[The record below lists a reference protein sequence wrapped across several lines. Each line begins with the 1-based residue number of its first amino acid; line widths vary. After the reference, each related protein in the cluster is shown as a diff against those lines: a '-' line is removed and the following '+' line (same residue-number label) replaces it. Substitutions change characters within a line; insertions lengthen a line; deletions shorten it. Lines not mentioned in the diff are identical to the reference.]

1 MPRKSASGSGTIRKV
16 TKIQRGKE
24 YTYWEGRYTDGTDPG
39 TGKQRQKS
47 IYGKSEREVAKKLRE
62 ITSKI
67 DSGTFLDAS
76 NMTLGKWLDTWL
88 DTYLVKQKDSTKS
101 KYKSDCTLHIKPALG
116 AVKLKNLNT
125 EQIQLFY
132 NGLNMSAKS
141 VRNIHG
147 TLHKALEQARKLR
160 YIQSNPSDDCELRT
174 PDKHEVTP
182 LTSEEVVR
190 YIHAAE
196 KDEIGS
202 MLTVLAFTGM
212 RRCELIGL
220 PWKCVD
226 FKNGCITVKQQLKQV
241 KGGHQVVATKENDI
255 RKIYPAKIAMDAL
268 KKERDRQRKWEKDNK
283 EIFENKWGL
292 CFTDATGHFVS
303 KDKLRNHHMKV
314 LQAAGIEHHRIHDMR
329 DTFAVTSLQA
339 GDDIKTVQE
348 NLGHADPAFTLKVYT
363 ASLDEM
369 KKRSSTRMQAFF
381 EETEK
386 ADKGKQKGNQE

>member
-1 MPRKSASGSGTIRKV
+1 MPRKAASGSGTIRKV
-16 TKIQRGKE
+16 KKVRNGKE
-24 YTYWEGRYTDGTDPG
+24 YTYWEGRYTEGTDPG

-47 IYGKSEREVAKKLRE
+47 IYGKTEKEVSKKLRE
-62 ITSKI
+62 ITAKI
-67 DSGTFLDAS
+67 DNGTYLDAS

-88 DTYLVKQKDSTKS
+88 DTYLVKQKDSTKA
-101 KYKSDCTLHIKPALG
+101 KYKSDVTLHIKPALG
-116 AVKLKNLNT
+116 AVKLKTLKT

-132 NGLNMSAKS
+132 NSLNMSAKS

-160 YIQSNPSDDCELRT
+160 YIQSNPSDDCELPT
-174 PDKHEVTP
+174 AKKHEVTP
-182 LTSEEVVR
+182 LSSEEVVR
-190 YIHAAE
+190 YIHASE
-196 KDEIGS
+196 SDEIGS

-220 PWKCVD
+220 SWKCVD
-226 FKNGCITVKQQLKQV
+226 FKNGCITVKQQLKQI
-241 KGGHQVVATKENDI
+241 KGGHQIVSTKEDDI
-255 RKIYPAKIAMDAL
+255 RRLYPAKIAMDAL
-268 KKERDRQRKWEKDNK
+268 KKERDRQKSWEKENK
-283 EIFENKWGL
+283 EFFENKWDL

-314 LQAAGIEHHRIHDMR
+314 LKAAGIEHHRLHDMR

-369 KKRSSTRMQAFF
+369 KKRSSTRMQSFF
-381 EETEK
+381 EEAEK
-386 ADKGKQKGNQE
+386 ADKGKQKGNNE